1 MNSARQSRRISLIK
15 WVGTLL
21 SAILLIILLSQQN
34 WQSVGQALSQIPFW
48 RFVIAF
54 LLMVISRFAVA
65 SRWYAL
71 LHATC
76 DDLSWGQSVKVTFA
90 GLFATN
96 FLPSTIGGD
105 IVRLAGAVRSGV
117 DAAIATA
124 SLVMDRLVGMFGM
137 VLALPF
143 GILPLY
149 YWFSS
154 NPTIFGLSSNG
165 GTLMLSFPIVK
176 NIWRKVLS
184 FSQKTFQSIKLWLGK
199 PASLV
204 QSLLFTGIHMACF
217 FGIFWILLAGL
228 NDPIPF
234 SLAAGLYSFVYLVTL
249 LPISINGYGLQELSI
264 SVIFS
269 EVGGITL
276 QNSLTLALIFRTMT
290 MLASLPGAFFLSGL
304 FSRNQDDVTPRA

>member
-1 MNSARQSRRISLIK
+1 LSSAKQSRRISLIK

-48 RFVIAF
+48 RFAVAF

-65 SRWYAL
+65 SRWYVL

-76 DDLSWGQSVKVTFA
+76 TEVSWGQSVKYTFA

-117 DAAIATA
+117 DAAMATA

-137 VLALPF
+137 VLMLPF

-149 YWFSS
+149 NWFSS
-154 NPTIFGLSSNG
+154 NPAIVGFPSNG
-165 GTLMLSFPIVK
+165 DTLMLSFPFFK
-176 NIWRKVLS
+176 KIWTKVLS
-184 FSQKTFQSIKLWLGK
+184 FT
-199 PASLV
+199 
-204 QSLLFTGIHMACF
+204 
-217 FGIFWILLAGL
+217 
-228 NDPIPF
+228 
-234 SLAAGLYSFVYLVTL
+234 
-249 LPISINGYGLQELSI
+249 
-264 SVIFS
+264 
-269 EVGGITL
+269 
-276 QNSLTLALIFRTMT
+276 
-290 MLASLPGAFFLSGL
+290 
-304 FSRNQDDVTPRA
+304 